1 MYKIAWCFRR
11 KQVEKAH
18 SLIIVLKNYSDP
30 FLTKKMV
37 KKGYCGNESMDLA
50 WGRVEVSE
58 MTLFYTTSV
67 SATFLLIFRNTYN
80 QEHFS
85 MASLVYSCNR
95 RLRPFAIFL
104 VYV

>member
-1 MYKIAWCFRR
+1 MK
-11 KQVEKAH
+11 
-18 SLIIVLKNYSDP
+18 SLIIVLNNYSDP
-30 FLTKKMV
+30 FLTKKVV
-37 KKGYCGNESMDLA
+37 KKGYCRNESMDLA

-67 SATFLLIFRNTYN
+67 SATFLLIFRNTYI

-95 RLRPFAIFL
+95 TLRPFAIFL

>member
-1 MYKIAWCFRR
+1 
-11 KQVEKAH
+11 
-18 SLIIVLKNYSDP
+18 
-30 FLTKKMV
+30 
-37 KKGYCGNESMDLA
+37 MDLA

-58 MTLFYTTSV
+58 MTLFYITSV
-67 SATFLLIFRNTYN
+67 SATFLLIFTNTYN

-85 MASLVYSCNR
+85 MALVYSCNR